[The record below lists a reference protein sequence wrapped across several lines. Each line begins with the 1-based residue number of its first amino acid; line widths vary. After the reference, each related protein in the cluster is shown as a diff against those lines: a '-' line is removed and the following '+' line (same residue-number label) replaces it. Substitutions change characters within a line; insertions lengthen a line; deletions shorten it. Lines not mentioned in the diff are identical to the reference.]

1 MIAELGHSCTC
12 KTVLQGAIVD
22 YKPTAFHLSE
32 L

>member
-12 KTVLQGAIVD
+12 KTVLQGAIL
-22 YKPTAFHLSE
+22 YHKFLASGLSK